1 MANPIVGT
9 DNFGNPIDANG
20 VIVLQPGV
28 NVAVGRN
35 MAGYPIDAQ
44 GNVVTQ
50 PGRGFGKAPVA
61 SENLTP
67 AGHPNYPPVTIT
79 VSSVED
85 VSISLPKG
93 ASVNSNG
100 TVILADGTPL
110 NINDVIRAW
119 RNAQTHV

>member
-1 MANPIVGT
+1 MANAIVGT

-20 VIVLQPGV
+20 AIVPQVGV
-28 NVAVGRN
+28 NVAVARN
-35 MAGYPIDAQ
+35 SAGYPIDAQ

-50 PGRGFGKAPVA
+50 PGRGAKPGAPV
-61 SENLTP
+61 EMTP
-67 AGHPNYPPVTIT
+67 AGHPNYPPVTVT
-79 VSSVED
+79 VSSVEG
-85 VSISLPKG
+85 VSIALPKG